1 MARTKGAVGK
11 GVDNEDVRDYLLAHG
26 PLSHQPHIVDHSLR
40 GAKGQ
45 EKDSHRYSNERIFAM
60 LRQLD
65 YINATTVF
73 NQMQAYNN
81 SKGKEK
87 DPSVRNVQRVTRV
100 LRCASEAIRYHAEKW
115 RKKEYGSG
123 VENVCVLNF
132 SDEERER
139 FRQLVMLGEMDKAK
153 VLADMCGFI
162 TRTYE
167 CPKVENQNADVID
180 LNFRK
185 NKRELMPLTQIIKEI
200 GNHYVSAIK
209 AA

>member
-11 GVDNEDVRDYLLAHG
+11 GVDNKVVRDYLLAHG
-26 PLSHQPHIVDHSLR
+26 PLSYQPHIVDHSLR

-45 EKDSHRYSNERIFAM
+45 EKDSHRYSNKRIFAM

-81 SKGKEK
+81 SKGNEK
-87 DPSVRNVQRVTRV
+87 DPSVRNVQRLTRV

-115 RKKEYGSG
+115 RKKECGSQ

-132 SDEERER
+132 SDEEREL
-139 FRQLVMLGEMDKAK
+139 FRQLVKLGEMDKAK
-153 VLADMCGFI
+153 MLADMCGFI

-167 CPKVENQNADVID
+167 CPKVESQSANVID
-180 LNFRK
+180 SSVRK

-200 GNHYVSAIK
+200 GNHLASTIT

>member
-11 GVDNEDVRDYLLAHG
+11 GVDNKDVRDYLLAHG

-81 SKGKEK
+81 SKGKKRILQFAMCNELPESFDVHLK
-87 DPSVRNVQRVTRV
+87 QSGITQKNGVKRSTV
-100 LRCASEAIRYHAEKW
+100 L
-115 RKKEYGSG
+115 G
-123 VENVCVLNF
+123 
-132 SDEERER
+132 
-139 FRQLVMLGEMDKAK
+139 
-153 VLADMCGFI
+153 
-162 TRTYE
+162 
-167 CPKVENQNADVID
+167 
-180 LNFRK
+180 
-185 NKRELMPLTQIIKEI
+185 
-200 GNHYVSAIK
+200 
-209 AA
+209 

>member
-1 MARTKGAVGK
+1 MC
-11 GVDNEDVRDYLLAHG
+11 NELPESFDVHLKQSG
-26 PLSHQPHIVDHSLR
+26 ITQ
-40 GAKGQ
+40 
-45 EKDSHRYSNERIFAM
+45 
-60 LRQLD
+60 
-65 YINATTVF
+65 
-73 NQMQAYNN
+73 
-81 SKGKEK
+81 
-87 DPSVRNVQRVTRV
+87 
-100 LRCASEAIRYHAEKW
+100 EKW
-115 RKKEYGSG
+115 RKKECGSG

-180 LNFRK
+180 FNFRK
-185 NKRELMPLTQIIKEI
+185 HKRQLMPLTQIIKEI